1 MQTSNG
7 TGGMTHMELIRMYQ
21 IDEKTAK
28 KNYQKVGVE
37 IYQRIDDPE
46 IPNLIDTKVI
56 FVSVI
61 VPDGWQVS
69 NVWHAEEEEIF

>member
-1 MQTSNG
+1 
-7 TGGMTHMELIRMYQ
+7 MYQ

-61 VPDGWQVS
+61 VPDGWEVS